1 MFDHVSIG
9 VSDIGLAK
17 RFYDAALKPLGYSCL
32 SEAGDSLGYGRERVA
47 FGFSRPSVRFRR
59 TKIRVCIFVS
69 RRRHERPWMRFMP
82 RLLQLAGAIT
92 ADPGSVPI
100 TVPIITLPL

>member
-9 VSDIGLAK
+9 VPDIGLAK

-47 FGFSRPSVRFRR
+47 FGFSRPSVRFRQ
-59 TKIRVCIFVS
+59 TKSPVCIFAS
-69 RRRHERPWMRFMP
+69 RRRRPRPWTRFMP
-82 RLLQLAGAIT
+82 RPLPWAGAIT
-92 ADPGSVPI
+92 ANRGSVRI
-100 TVPIITLPL
+100 TVPIITLPS

>member
-32 SEAGDSLGYGRERVA
+32 SEAGDSRGYGRERVA
-47 FGFSRPSVRFRR
+47 FWVLAAEHPVPADESRVY
-59 TKIRVCIFVS
+59 IFAS
-69 RRRHERPWMRFMP
+69 KRRHERPWTRFML
-82 RLLQLAGAIT
+82 RLLQ
-92 ADPGSVPI
+92 
-100 TVPIITLPL
+100 